1 MTAGEESTARPLPAG
16 RLSGFEG
23 DDDDE
28 RSAQLRTLLQ
38 RSPTST
44 SPVPEPT
51 PVPAADQVLAGAEP
65 SRETSEVHPLPPA
78 AKGDAS
84 LRGPRTEPRRP
95 RPRRERR
102 PASGVT
108 ATTGGAATRASTVW
122 IPESLFEQIEAYVQR
137 TQLSNGE
144 VLIAALEAIDEQR
157 LGERLTRAG
166 GGRFAARPSRARQE
180 TGPYKIWNFRM
191 RPEDFD
197 TYDDIV
203 ASVNAASRAQLATAA
218 LAAFFSEGGPGR

>member
-1 MTAGEESTARPLPAG
+1 MTTGEESTARPLPAG

-38 RSPTST
+38 RSPTSS
-44 SPVPEPT
+44 SPVPERT
-51 PVPAADQVLAGAEP
+51 AAPASDQVLAAAEP
-65 SRETSEVHPLPPA
+65 GMAASEVRPLPPA
-78 AKGDAS
+78 AKDAE
-84 LRGPRTEPRRP
+84 LRRPRAQPRRA

-102 PASGVT
+102 PAAGVT

-180 TGPYKIWNFRM
+180 IGPYKIWNFRM